1 MTVIAGG
8 RRNDVIGVGLAPVGD
23 RSSATVGLALGAAPG
38 TSEERVVDA
47 MLDCVGRWGLTKTT
61 VEDVARSAGLSR
73 ATVYRLFPGGKN
85 AILMSALHTEIA
97 RLVAVLTDDL
107 DREDDLE
114 GCLARAIS
122 LAAGFLRDNL
132 ALEYLREHEWE
143 SVETF
148 LAFDRLDTL
157 FLATGALM
165 GPVLERFLE
174 PARAADVAVWAAR
187 VVMSYLSTPAEYV
200 DLTDEAGARHLV
212 STYLMPG
219 LVPAD
224 TPSTPSAGPVH

>member
-1 MTVIAGG
+1 VGG
-8 RRNDVIGVGLAPVGD
+8 AELVGD
-23 RSSATVGLALGAAPG
+23 RSVGAVGLGLGAAPG
-38 TSEERVVDA
+38 SSEERVVDA
-47 MLDCVGRWGLTKTT
+47 MLDCVGRWGLSKTT

-85 AILMSALHTEIA
+85 AILMAALHTEIA

-107 DREDDLE
+107 DQVDDLE
-114 GCLARAIS
+114 ACLARAIS

-174 PARAADVAVWAAR
+174 PSQAVDVAVWAAR
-187 VVMSYLSTPAEYV
+187 IVMSYLSTPAEYV
-200 DLTDEAGARHLV
+200 DLTQEAGARHLV
-212 STYLMPG
+212 SAYLMPG
-219 LVPAD
+219 LAPAD